1 MLTKKFFIG
10 LFSLVLF
17 LGQTVFAAT
26 GNTTLSAA
34 DLYKKKVPSVLFLQ
48 TQDGTGSGVILKED
62 GTFVTCFHVIA
73 NADYI
78 FAKFEDG
85 SIYYVNGYRYLD
97 PQNDVAILTLD
108 STRKFIPFVLNPSGN
123 LKIGEKAYA
132 ISNPQGIQ
140 FVLSDGL
147 INQFNK
153 KHIQFSAPVS
163 PGSSGGALFNS
174 EGKLLGIINS
184 LIDPSVAQNI
194 NFAIPN
200 TYYADKINAPKVVN
214 TEEYIWNEFMISQ
227 VDNIDEF
234 DKFSSFAAKQRNPEM
249 FYKYM
254 NTYIKKKGIPDKF
267 YNTMGLSATLAYVET
282 GKLSYADDAIKW
294 YNLSYKDNTS
304 VEESI
309 VALIYLKSLK
319 REYGDLADLFAQL
332 EKKYKKTYVKFNQI
346 LEDTNKCHSDDEECF
361 TYQGA
366 RYLSLLIKIHDN
378 YIKSTKE

>member
-17 LGQTVFAAT
+17 LGQIVFAAT

-227 VDNIDEF
+227 VDI
-234 DKFSSFAAKQRNPEM
+234 DKFEEFTQFATDQQDSEM

-254 NTYIKKKGIPDKF
+254 NAYIKKNGIPDKF
-267 YNTMGLSATLAYVET
+267 YNIMGLSATLAYVET

-294 YNLSYKDNTS
+294 YNLSYKENTA
-304 VEESI
+304 VEESLI
-309 VALIYLKSLK
+309 ALIFLNGINNDYSNLN
-319 REYGDLADLFAQL
+319 ELFSKL
-332 EKKYKKTYVKFNQI
+332 GKKYKKSYKKLSQI
-346 LEDTNKCHSDDEECF
+346 LDAVTDCDASDDSCY
-361 TYQGA
+361 TYAAAQ
-366 RYLSLLIKIHDN
+366 YMDLLMKAHF
-378 YIKSTKE
+378 KKENK